1 METQDTPTPHFIQHG
16 STKQFFLHTLDHLT
30 KSNIITP
37 YTRDKLS
44 DMIRSEAKR
53 DFAKVRKHVL
63 DIMALHDTFDEAVA
77 TFEANASSSSNSN
90 HSNNITNNNNEK
102 QQKKIK
108 IIAYIVS

>member
-1 METQDTPTPHFIQHG
+1 METQDNPAPHFIQHG
-16 STKQFFLHTLDHLT
+16 CTEQFFLHTLDHLT

-63 DIMALHDTFDEAVA
+63 DIMALRDTFDEAVA

-90 HSNNITNNNNEK
+90 HSNNNTNNEK
-102 QQKKIK
+102 QQKRRK
-108 IIAYIVS
+108 

>member
-63 DIMALHDTFDEAVA
+63 GSMALHDTFDEAVA
-77 TFEANASSSSNSN
+77 TFKANAFISSNGN
-90 HSNNITNNNNEK
+90 HKNNNSNNEK
-102 QQKKIK
+102 HQKRRN
-108 IIAYIVS
+108 